1 MLSSILLPA
10 SLSHASSSAEDISSN
25 SLRTVPHV
33 SIQKAPTE
41 TLDLDLDSIIH
52 HMFHLLKFINKNDI
66 FSDQCS
72 TSNSAKTIDWRL
84 LKEISHAHSVTAGLL
99 VLLNILRRFET
110 VLAHGSEW
118 FDLLEEINGLFKYLR
133 HPTERSGLKKMMEN
147 KLREAILLIVKAS
160 LMFTPALKLTLLNL
174 PGTFRLPYLERH
186 LINLDLNMQL
196 ELRSF

>member
-72 TSNSAKTIDWRL
+72 TSNSAKTIGWSL
-84 LKEISHAHSVTAGLL
+84 LKEIRHAHSVTAGLL
-99 VLLNILRRFET
+99 NILQRFET

-160 LMFTPALKLTLLNL
+160 LMFTSALKLTLLNL
-174 PGTFRLPYLERH
+174 PGTFQLQSTGTH
-186 LINLDLNMQL
+186 FINLDLNMQL